1 MNFQIHSEEYE
12 GFTIATYALPEMCN
26 PVDLGLDDET
36 VENINRGNLEW
47 FCAKV
52 SASMYGIEL
61 ASEYLGACCY
71 PSSKDFIKDSDY
83 YEDMRKSVV
92 QMAKENIRELARGV
106 ELD

>member
-1 MNFQIHSEEYE
+1 
-12 GFTIATYALPEMCN
+12 
-26 PVDLGLDDET
+26 
-36 VENINRGNLEW
+36 
-47 FCAKV
+47 
-52 SASMYGIEL
+52 MYGIEL

-83 YEDMRKSVV
+83 YENMRESVV